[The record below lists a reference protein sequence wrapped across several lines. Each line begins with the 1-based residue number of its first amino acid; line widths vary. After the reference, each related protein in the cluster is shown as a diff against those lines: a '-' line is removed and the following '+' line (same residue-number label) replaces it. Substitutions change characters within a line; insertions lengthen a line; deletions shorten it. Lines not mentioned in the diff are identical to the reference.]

1 METKPDQMKEPVAE
15 TTSEADKAGFEKIR
29 RLTEEEGW
37 TFGGHVFLGKEEG
50 HKEQTYQVTLK
61 KGDLVENVFLT
72 KPYPKMFF
80 ANDAAKGEGEVSKDT
95 SL

>member
-1 METKPDQMKEPVAE
+1 MENIPQSADEPIVE

-37 TFGGHVFLGKEEG
+37 TFGGHIFEADQKY
-50 HKEQTYQVTLK
+50 HVTLK
-61 KGDLVENVFLT
+61 KGDLEEIILLG

-80 ANDAAKGEGEVSKDT
+80 AKDPEKAD
-95 SL
+95 